1 MKLLLY
7 LPQILLTLVAVF
19 IIVRCFVA
27 LFSMRPAGRPKA
39 ILLNRDNGKK
49 LAISTYET
57 SLGRAKNCDIVL
69 ASALASRAHAVIS
82 RRKKGWFITD
92 TDSKTGTFV
101 NGEQIEGATRIYH
114 DDIISIGG
122 VDYTFIAPH
131 AGREPEGGTYAE
143 TVSAVLINAATD
155 FEYAIRNGKISI
167 GRSDGNDVII
177 NDPSVSRL
185 HAIVLYTDEGWI
197 VKDNNSS
204 AGVGVNGYRVHE
216 AEPLADGDRI
226 MINTHTFIFRES
238 AAPTK
243 RGRRGA
249 RG

>member
-19 IIVRCFVA
+19 IIVRCFIA

-69 ASALASRAHAVIS
+69 ASSLASRAHAVIS

-101 NGEQIEGATRIYH
+101 NGEQIEGATRLFH

-131 AGREPEGGTYAE
+131 AGRESTTVVPEAAGGAL
-143 TVSAVLINAATD
+143 VNAVTG
-155 FEYAIRNGKISI
+155 FEYPIKNGKLSI

-177 NDPSVSRL
+177 DDATVSRL
-185 HAIVLYTDEGWI
+185 HAIVLFTDEGWI

-204 AGVGVNGYRVHE
+204 AGVGVNGYRVHDS
-216 AEPLADGDRI
+216 EPIEDGDRI

-238 AAPTK
+238 AVPAK
-243 RGRRGA
+243 KKGRRGA